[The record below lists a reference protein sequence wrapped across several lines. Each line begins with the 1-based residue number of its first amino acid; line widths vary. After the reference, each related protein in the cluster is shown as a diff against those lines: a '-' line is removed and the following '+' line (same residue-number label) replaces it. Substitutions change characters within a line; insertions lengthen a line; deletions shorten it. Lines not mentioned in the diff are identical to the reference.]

1 MVILEPNENIESA
14 LKKFRRKVQQDQ
26 ILKDVKKHQSF
37 KTKMQK
43 VRSKRLKKTGNKRK

>member
-26 ILKDVKKHQSF
+26 ILKDVKKHEFFQ
-37 KTKMQK
+37 TKMQK
-43 VRSKRLKKTGNKRK
+43 VRSKKLKKTNKKK